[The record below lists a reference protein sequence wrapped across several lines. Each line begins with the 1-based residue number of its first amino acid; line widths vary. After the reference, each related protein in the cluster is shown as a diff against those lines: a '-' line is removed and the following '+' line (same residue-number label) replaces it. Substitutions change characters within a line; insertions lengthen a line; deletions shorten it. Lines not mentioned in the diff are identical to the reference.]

1 VNRVYWRFL
10 WSHDLWLHRIL
21 VRLYYRL
28 ARSIPF
34 RAKYAIGQSI
44 RRKRYPYQLINEGAV
59 VAQIGAPKDTLLAG
73 RSRAMYFSLFA
84 GATGRVLV
92 IEPDPESQA
101 AFRQIMEKQDRTNIR
116 AFLRL
121 VWVHVKTR
129 PRL

>member
-1 VNRVYWRFL
+1 MNRVYWRFL